1 MDRSTWRERG
11 KPDPQVPYTVIER
24 GEHFAV

>member
-1 MDRSTWRERG
+1 LRERA
-11 KPDPQVPYTVIER
+11 KPDPQVRGTVIER